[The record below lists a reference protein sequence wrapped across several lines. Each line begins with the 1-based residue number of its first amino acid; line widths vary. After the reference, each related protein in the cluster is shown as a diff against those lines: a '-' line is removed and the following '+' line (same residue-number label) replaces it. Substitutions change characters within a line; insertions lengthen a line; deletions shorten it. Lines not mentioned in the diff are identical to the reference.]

1 MHTMFGCACLLTD
14 KFVVV
19 ADVFFRKTMAKAA
32 ARLFP
37 NQCANLPAS
46 TTGKDTPSM
55 IND

>member
-1 MHTMFGCACLLTD
+1 MHTTFGCACLLTD

-19 ADVFFRKTMAKAA
+19 ADVFSEKTMAKAA